1 MPNLIWIET
10 PWDLGLQFIFDID
23 NARRLL
29 RLGYLDA
36 MKAFGVL
43 DGHYY
48 AFSHGTFDKTTVKMA
63 DACAKIFEMDP
74 TILYTKDIFLE
85 KLSEAIA
92 ESHAEAEEA
101 LESYRTV
108 PHYRPASEIRELIKN
123 FKSIANQ
130 RVLTYII
137 AYALKEKGQDSIL
150 LTRPVF
156 RLLSEQIPAAR
167 FLVKYGLV

>member
-1 MPNLIWIET
+1 
-10 PWDLGLQFIFDID
+10 
-23 NARRLL
+23 
-29 RLGYLDA
+29 

-74 TILYTKDIFLE
+74 TLLYTKETFLE
-85 KLSEAIA
+85 KISDALAASQ
-92 ESHAEAEEA
+92 AEAEEA
-101 LESYRTV
+101 LESYRTA
-108 PHYRPASEIRELIKN
+108 PRHRPVSEIKELIKN
-123 FKSIANQ
+123 IKSIANQ

-167 FLVKYGLV
+167 FLVKFGLV

>member
-1 MPNLIWIET
+1 
-10 PWDLGLQFIFDID
+10 
-23 NARRLL
+23 
-29 RLGYLDA
+29 

-92 ESHAEAEEA
+92 ESNAEAEEA